1 MLRRAEADYSPA
13 TCPQRLHSLGTPSS
27 AAFHEP
33 PKTWRSSSASIGR
46 TTRGRSWD
54 AWSSNVA
61 FKDGSSEVEVDL
73 YAVYERD
80 YEAIQHD
87 IMLLGYLIPGV
98 DRGLD
103 QGLVEVFLALA
114 YDAGF
119 GSVAYGFRLD
129 LPYVGNVVGSRL
141 TTDDDR
147 AVFTNFRTF

>member
-1 MLRRAEADYSPA
+1 VEFE
-13 TCPQRLHSLGTPSS
+13 C
-27 AAFHEP
+27 
-33 PKTWRSSSASIGR
+33 
-46 TTRGRSWD
+46 
-54 AWSSNVA
+54 A
-61 FKDGSSEVEVDL
+61 FKDSSSEVEVDL

-119 GSVAYGFRLD
+119 GFVAYGFRLD